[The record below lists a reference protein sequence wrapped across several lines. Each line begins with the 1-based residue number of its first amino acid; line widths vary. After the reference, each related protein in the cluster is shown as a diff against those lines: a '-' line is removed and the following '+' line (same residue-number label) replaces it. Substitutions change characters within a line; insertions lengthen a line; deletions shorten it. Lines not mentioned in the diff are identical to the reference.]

1 MAQPIVQVN
10 VSIQEAPSPDSLQ
23 KSYALVSQGGTTSAP
38 GTITLLTQP
47 SSLTPFLTI
56 PKAITTLT
64 QATGTATAT
73 ATAAHGFTVGDPVP
87 LTIAGSAIA
96 AYNGTFICTIT
107 TTTEFTYAIAS
118 GTATPATGT
127 ITYIPAETAELK
139 AMVSTWFGQN
149 ANTAVYVL
157 ELGAGNVND
166 GVAFLSAWITANP
179 NGIAYPNGFWGFY
192 GYVVPRHWDANTNF
206 LALAATFEA
215 PTAKTYFWVTTT
227 LSTYSAYTPL
237 YKCIE
242 PLIESPILD
251 VYQAN
256 ALTAIS
262 YSGGIVTATTTTAH
276 GVSPGA
282 WFQISGCV
290 PIGYNGW
297 WQAQAGTTGSTL
309 VYNVTSAPG
318 AESVLGTLV
327 GNLYANAGISSTEF
341 TIAAAANRA
350 ASFDQSAMV
359 PPFQNGFLFGV
370 TPFPTMGMSALLAT
384 LAAANISVA
393 GTGAQGGLS
402 DATLQSGLTA
412 DGNTFNW
419 WYAID
424 AANVNTNLAITN
436 AVINGSNTDVAPLYD
451 NQQGIDTLQGVGAS
465 ALSALISCGCIFGT
479 LLQTELPAATFA
491 KNSNNGLYDGFCVI
505 NAVPFLSYYT
515 LNPGDYKIGR
525 YAGFAVSMAPQQGF
539 QNIVI
544 NLMATQFVG

>member
-23 KSYALVSQGGTTSAP
+23 KSYALLSQGGTSTAP

-47 SSLTPFLTI
+47 SSLTPFVTI
-56 PKAITTLT
+56 TKALSTLT
-64 QATGTATAT
+64 QAAGLATAT
-73 ATAAHGFTVGDPVP
+73 ATAAHGFTVGDTVP
-87 LTIAGSAIA
+87 LTIAGATPV
-96 AYNGTFICTIT
+96 AYNGTFVCTIT
-107 TTTEFTYAIAS
+107 TTTAFTFAIAS
-118 GTATPATGT
+118 GTTTPATGT
-127 ITYIPAETAELK
+127 ITYIAAETAELK
-139 AMVSTWFGQN
+139 AMTSTWFGQN
-149 ANTAVYVL
+149 ANTPVYVL
-157 ELGAGNVND
+157 ELGPGNVND
-166 GVAFLSAWITANP
+166 GVAFLSAWIIANP
-179 NGIAYPNGFWGFY
+179 NGIAYGNGFWGFY

-206 LALAATFEA
+206 LALAATFQA
-215 PTAKTYFWVTTT
+215 PTLKTYFWVTTT
-227 LSTYSAYTPL
+227 LSTYSVYTPL

-242 PLIESPILD
+242 PLIESPVLD
-251 VYQAN
+251 VFPAN

-262 YSGGIVTATTTTAH
+262 YTGGVVTATTTTAH

-282 WFQISGCV
+282 WFQISGCL

-309 VYNVTSAPG
+309 VYNSTVADGSETT
-318 AESVLGTLV
+318 LGTLV
-327 GNLYANAGISSTEF
+327 GNLYANAGISTTEF
-341 TIAAAANRA
+341 SIAAAANRA
-350 ASFDQSAMV
+350 ASFDQSTMV

-370 TPFPTMGMSALLAT
+370 TPFPTMGMSALLTT
-384 LAAANISVA
+384 LADANISVV
-393 GTGAQGGLS
+393 GTAAQGGLS
-402 DATLQSGLTA
+402 TATLQSGLTA

-436 AVINGSNTDVAPLYD
+436 AVINGSNTNVAPLYD
-451 NQQGIDTLQGVGAS
+451 NQQGINTLQAVAAS

-491 KNSNNGLYDGFCVI
+491 ANSNAGLYDGYCVI
-505 NAVPFLSYYT
+505 NAVPFSNYYA

-539 QNIVI
+539 QNIVFNI
-544 NLMATQFVG
+544 QATQFVG

>member
-23 KSYALVSQGGTTSAP
+23 KSYALLSQGGTSTAP

-47 SSLTPFLTI
+47 SSLTPIVTI
-56 PKAITTLT
+56 PKAVTSATQTTGVATITT
-64 QATGTATAT
+64 
-73 ATAAHGFTVGDPVP
+73 TAAHGFTVGDTVP
-87 LTIAGSAIA
+87 LTLAGFTPA
-96 AYNGTFICTIT
+96 AYNGTFLCTIT
-107 TTTEFTYAIAS
+107 GAEAFTFPLSGSPGAAS
-118 GTATPATGT
+118 VEG
-127 ITYIPAETAELK
+127 TYIEAETAELK

-149 ANTAVYVL
+149 ANASVYVL
-157 ELGAGNVND
+157 ELGPGNVND

-192 GYVVPRHWDANTNF
+192 GYLVPRHWDANTNF

-237 YKCIE
+237 LKCIV
-242 PLIESPILD
+242 PLIESPTLD
-251 VYQAN
+251 VFQAN

-262 YSGGIVTATTTTAH
+262 YSGGVVTATTTTAH
-276 GVSPGA
+276 GVAVGS

-309 VYNVTSAPG
+309 VYNSATTIG
-318 AESVLGTLV
+318 AESALGTLV
-327 GNLYANAGISSTEF
+327 GNLYANVGIPSTEF
-341 TIAAAANRA
+341 SIAAAVNRA
-350 ASFDQSAMV
+350 ASFDQSSMV

-384 LAAANISVA
+384 LANANISVV
-393 GTGAQGGLS
+393 GTAAQGGLS
-402 DATLQSGLTA
+402 TATLQSGLTA

-424 AANVNTNLAITN
+424 AANVNTNLALTN
-436 AVINGSNTDVAPLYD
+436 AVINGSNTNVAPLYD
-451 NQQGIDTLQGVGAS
+451 NQQGINTLQSVGAS

-479 LLQTELPAATFA
+479 LMQTELPDATFSA
-491 KNSNNGLYDGFCVI
+491 NSNAGLYNGFCVI
-505 NAVPFLSYYT
+505 NAVPFSNYYA
-515 LNPGDYKIGR
+515 LNPSDYKIGR

-539 QNIVI
+539 QNIVFNI
-544 NLMATQFVG
+544 SATQFVG